1 MQLVRRID
9 KSDPPVGQDV
19 KNILSMELVV
29 CDVTEHTE
37 WEDADPRPLYD
48 SAAALYIRPG
58 LLHGLL

>member
-1 MQLVRRID
+1 MTLVRRVD
-9 KSDPPVGQDV
+9 KSDPLCGPRCE
-19 KNILSMELVV
+19 NILSMELVV